1 MARLEDLAFAPIT
14 WTVVTQATNGTC
26 TATKAAETGRR
37 HWIAG
42 VSVSASAAPL
52 TNVLVQLN
60 DDSVVWDQWEL
71 PAAAFAPLVY
81 NYARPYRGGT
91 NAPVNVTVG
100 AMGAG
105 VRCTVVLR
113 GFTTLE

>member
-1 MARLEDLAFAPIT
+1 MARLEDVAYAPIT
-14 WTVVTQATNGTC
+14 WTVVAQQTNDVC
-26 TATKAAETGRR
+26 TAQKPAELGRR

-42 VSVSASAAPL
+42 VTVSASGAPL

-60 DDSVVWDQWEL
+60 DDSTVWDQWEI
-71 PAAAFAPLVY
+71 PPAAFAPLVY
-81 NYARPYRGGT
+81 NYARPYRGGV
-91 NAPVNVTVG
+91 NAPANITVG

-105 VRCTVVLR
+105 VRATVVLR